1 MPSNIAL
8 AVKTLQHPTLIFVGT
23 KWLTNGNKHPY
34 IEWCNAGYST
44 FFSGMRWLTVNWN
57 GQLVIRVV
65 YQAKR
70 ALQEI
75 NLRDKSTV
83 VNEMTDLILA
93 AVFKPRKAD
102 V

>member
-1 MPSNIAL
+1 MSSNNAL
-8 AVKTLQHPTLIFVGT
+8 AVKNLWHPTLIFVGT

-34 IEWCNAGYST
+34 IEWRNAGYST
-44 FFSGMRWLTVNWN
+44 FFSGMRWLTVSWN

-75 NLRDKSTV
+75 NLRDKSPV
-83 VNEMTDLILA
+83 VNELTDSILG
-93 AVFKPRKAD
+93 AVFKPRKAE

>member
-1 MPSNIAL
+1 ML
-8 AVKTLQHPTLIFVGT
+8 
-23 KWLTNGNKHPY
+23 
-34 IEWCNAGYST
+34 
-44 FFSGMRWLTVNWN
+44 WLTVNWN
-57 GQLVIRVV
+57 RQLVIRVV

-70 ALQEI
+70 ALKEI

-83 VNEMTDLILA
+83 VNELNDLILG